1 MNNHINQDFA
11 SSDRNQDFEQ
21 VLVPAIYRYL
31 QTEDY
36 QKAIEN
42 LNDFC
47 LKSDRDENSSLKHK
61 CDSWRALIFEKQGK
75 YWEALS
81 LYKSLAQ
88 IIGKEHTLF
97 AYLQVDVARVLHKLG
112 DTKSAMLEIEKTF
125 ESPMDALTSDKL
137 TALNLYVDLLKED
150 RNTLPA
156 KYQSLV
162 KHLVE
167 NLGIELREND
177 WLAPSHLNH
186 SVKELFQKNREA
198 NRRYSQMLI
207 ELDKM
212 DDDDQAKG
220 ILREYISE
228 ERVGYYRNLAI
239 KELDELEE

>member
-11 SSDRNQDFEQ
+11 SSDLNQDFEQ
-21 VLVPAIYRYL
+21 VLVPAIYQHL

-36 QKAIEN
+36 QKAIEI
-42 LNDFC
+42 LNDFY
-47 LKSDRDENSSLKHK
+47 LKFDRDESSSLKHK
-61 CDSWRALIFEKQGK
+61 CESWKALIFEKQGK

-88 IIGKEHTLF
+88 IMGKEHTLF

-112 DTKSAMLEIEKTF
+112 NTKAAILEIEKAF
-125 ESPMDALTSDKL
+125 QSPRDCSISDRL
-137 TALNLYVDLLKED
+137 TALNLYVDLLEECHD
-150 RNTLPA
+150 IPA
-156 KYQSLV
+156 KHQSLV
-162 KHLVE
+162 KHLVNE
-167 NLGIELREND
+167 LGVELRGSD

-186 SVKELFQKNREA
+186 SVKELFQKNQEA
-198 NRRYSQMLI
+198 NRRYSKMLI

-220 ILREYISE
+220 LLREYISE
-228 ERVGYYRNLAI
+228 ESVGYYHNLAI